1 MGERQWVDDDQ
12 RDLFRLKHL
21 GNSFIIYQYLKGKL
35 LSQAN
40 RSLIPSRRRFRM
52 IKIVTDSSMDFPEH
66 IKAKFGNLYTV
77 PMIIYFGEE
86 EFFDGETLTTDE
98 FYRRFKAGPV
108 LPKTATPMMSR
119 VENTLRN
126 CAADG
131 STVIALT
138 LSSGLSGTYDLFR
151 NVGERLRQDEGL
163 DITAIDSLSASLG
176 GGLIAIRAA
185 EMAAANQPAP
195 AIIAEIEKMRS
206 RMNHVFTVDTL
217 EYLWRGG
224 RVTRAEAFVGNV
236 LDIKPILHML
246 DNGHITAFHKVRG
259 RKKAL
264 QFMADWV
271 IETSGGLAGQDIGV
285 IHWDCENDALEM
297 AARLR
302 ETGSPRNI
310 EISKMS
316 ATVGVHTGPGLLG
329 IVFQNE
335 AGRR

>member
-1 MGERQWVDDDQ
+1 
-12 RDLFRLKHL
+12 
-21 GNSFIIYQYLKGKL
+21 
-35 LSQAN
+35 
-40 RSLIPSRRRFRM
+40 M

-66 IKAKFGNLYTV
+66 IKAKFDNLAIV

-98 FYRRFKAGPV
+98 FYHRFKAGPV
-108 LPKTATPMMSR
+108 LPKTATPLMSR
-119 VENTLRN
+119 VENTLRE
-126 CAADG
+126 CAKDG

-138 LSSGLSGTYDLFR
+138 LSSGLSGTYELFR
-151 NVGERLRQDEGL
+151 SVGERLRQDEGL
-163 DITAIDSLSASLG
+163 DIKVIDSLSASLG

-195 AIIAEIEKMRS
+195 EVIAEIEKMRS

-224 RVTRAEAFVGNV
+224 RVTRTEAFVGNV
-236 LDIKPILHML
+236 LDIKPIMHIL
-246 DNGHITAFHKVRG
+246 DTGRISAFHKVRG

-264 QFMADWV
+264 QFLADWV
-271 IETSGGLAGQDIGV
+271 IDTSGGLAGQDIGV

-297 AARLR
+297 AERLKNM
-302 ETGSPRNI
+302 GSPKNV
-310 EISKMS
+310 EITKMS

>member
-1 MGERQWVDDDQ
+1 
-12 RDLFRLKHL
+12 
-21 GNSFIIYQYLKGKL
+21 
-35 LSQAN
+35 
-40 RSLIPSRRRFRM
+40 M

-66 IKAKFGNLYTV
+66 IKAKFDNLAIV

-98 FYRRFKAGPV
+98 FYRRFKTGPV

-119 VENTLRN
+119 VENTLRD
-126 CAADG
+126 CAKDG

-138 LSSGLSGTYDLFR
+138 LSSGLSGTYELFHS
-151 NVGERLRQDEGL
+151 VSERLRQDEGL
-163 DITAIDSLSASLG
+163 DIIVIDSLGASLG

-185 EMAAANQPAP
+185 EMAAANHTAP
-195 AIIAEIEKMRS
+195 EITAEFEKMRT
-206 RMNHVFTVDTL
+206 RMNHIFTVDTL

-236 LDIKPILHML
+236 LDIKPILHIL
-246 DNGHITAFHKVRG
+246 DNGRIAAFHKVRG
-259 RKKAL
+259 RKRAL

-271 IETSGGLAGQDIGV
+271 IETSGGLAGETIGV

-297 AARLR
+297 AARLK
-302 ETGSPRNI
+302 ETGSPKAV
-310 EISKMS
+310 EIAKMS
-316 ATVGVHTGPGLLG
+316 ATIGVHTGPGLLG